1 MYFQSA
7 GFLFIF
13 LPIFLL
19 SVWLAPKGI
28 AKKVILLVLSYL
40 FYSGAE
46 PFFILLLVFSS
57 IVDFFVALQI
67 SSSKKVYKKK
77 LWLGISIFVNIG
89 LLAFYKYGAFTIS
102 ALSSIHWLSFLHFP
116 ADASFYKSFVLP
128 AGISFYT
135 FQSMSYSIDVYRGT
149 VKPTRDIVGF
159 FCYVAYLPQLVAGPI
174 ERFNNLYPQIE
185 SFAEKKLS
193 GRPYWSLGLDR
204 LCLGIAQKLVI
215 ADSCGRIV
223 DTLVSYRGPHDL
235 ISSWA
240 ISIGFGL
247 QIYYDFA
254 AYTSMA
260 IGISLFMG
268 IRLSENFL
276 SPYRAINIREF
287 WRKWHITLSNWLRD
301 YLYIPLGGSK
311 RGHTRTVL
319 NILITFM
326 LCGLWHGAGGNYILW
341 GILHGILLS
350 CYFLLKKNFPNLS
363 IPTPL
368 AILLT
373 YLCVHITWIPFRVQ
387 DTIQMVE
394 IWSAMFGSNGLTN
407 NLVSIPDI
415 IFLMVTVLL
424 TVTLPNCGQR
434 WPGKSGSIE
443 SLFIWA
449 TALFAI
455 LNSPQIHQFIYFQF

>member
-13 LPIFLL
+13 LPIFII
-19 SVWLAPKGI
+19 SIWLAPKGI
-28 AKKVILLVLSYL
+28 ARKIVLLILSYL

-46 PFFILLLVFSS
+46 PFFILLLIFSS
-57 IVDFFVALQI
+57 IVDFFVAI
-67 SSSKKVYKKK
+67 RIASSKKLNRKKV
-77 LWLGISIFVNIG
+77 WLGISIFVNLG
-89 LLAFYKYGAFTIS
+89 LLAFYKYGALTIAS
-102 ALSSIHWLSFLHFP
+102 LSSIGWLSFLP
-116 ADASFYKSFVLP
+116 LPDLSFYKSFVLP

-149 VKPTRDIVGF
+149 VNPTRDIVGF

-174 ERFNNLYPQIE
+174 ERFNNLFPQIE
-185 SFAEKKLS
+185 LFAEKKLL

-204 LCLGIAQKLVI
+204 LCLGIAQKLLI

-223 DTLVSYRGPHDL
+223 DALMSYRGSHDFV
-235 ISSWA
+235 SAWA

-260 IGISLFMG
+260 IGISLFLG

-276 SPYRAINIREF
+276 SPYRASNIREF
-287 WRKWHITLSNWLRD
+287 WRKWHVTLSNWLRD

-311 RGHTRTVL
+311 KGTAKTIL

-350 CYFLLKKNFPNLS
+350 AYFLIKEKLPNLS
-363 IPTPL
+363 LPTPL

-373 YLCVHITWIPFRVQ
+373 YLCVHIAWIPFRVQ
-387 DTIQMVE
+387 DTVQMVE
-394 IWSAMFGSNGLTN
+394 IWSAMFGSNGLAN
-407 NLVSIPDI
+407 HLVSIPDI
-415 IFLMVTVLL
+415 IFLVVTALL
-424 TVTLPNCGQR
+424 TIIIPNCGQR
-434 WPGKSGSIE
+434 WPGKSGSVE
-443 SLFIWA
+443 SFIIWA
-449 TALFAI
+449 IALFAI